1 METNEQ
7 LVLKRLMEEG
17 VTTEMKHFSMQHNLD
32 DLIIQKR
39 RVKRVEVMV
48 PVKLKTM
55 TSKTKW
61 VRKLRDM
68 GLIEVDYTNM
78 WNPKMA
84 ITEKG
89 MELLK
94 Q

>member
-1 METNEQ
+1 MDTNEK
-7 LVLKRLMEEG
+7 LVLQRLLEEG
-17 VTTEMKHFSMQHNLD
+17 VTTELKHFSMQHNLD
-32 DLIIQKR
+32 DLIIHKR
-39 RVKRVEVMV
+39 RVKKVEVMV

-61 VRKLRDM
+61 VRKLREQGYID
-68 GLIEVDYTNM
+68 VDYSNN
-78 WNPKMA
+78 WNPRMA

-89 MELLK
+89 MSLLK